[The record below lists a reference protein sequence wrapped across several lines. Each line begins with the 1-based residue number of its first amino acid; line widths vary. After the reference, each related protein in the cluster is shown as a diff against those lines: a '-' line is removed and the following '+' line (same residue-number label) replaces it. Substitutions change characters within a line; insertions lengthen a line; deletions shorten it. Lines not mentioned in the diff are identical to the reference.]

1 MSQIR
6 KNPALGRVL
15 YARGQIPLADRI
27 VLGRCDE
34 YMTGRYEKPGAGPG
48 SMMDAYDATAKA
60 LRLTSTRIF
69 VCFAPGGLQKDFA
82 FGVVFFT

>member
-1 MSQIR
+1 
-6 KNPALGRVL
+6 
-15 YARGQIPLADRI
+15 
-27 VLGRCDE
+27 
-34 YMTGRYEKPGAGPG
+34 
-48 SMMDAYDATAKA
+48 MMDAYADTAKA